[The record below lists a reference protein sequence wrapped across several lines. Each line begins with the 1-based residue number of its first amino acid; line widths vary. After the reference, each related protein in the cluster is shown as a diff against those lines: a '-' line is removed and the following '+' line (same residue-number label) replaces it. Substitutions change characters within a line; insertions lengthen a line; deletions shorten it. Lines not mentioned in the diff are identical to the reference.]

1 MRLNKIIVSFFI
13 TIFLSINVFA
23 NEQINMNF
31 KDLEIKEFA
40 KIVSK
45 ILDKNILFTVA
56 IKGKVDFESNK
67 PVYTDDLLNILIYVL
82 ESKGYTVL
90 DNEGILRIIR
100 LSDAAKYNTPVY
112 NNAKNIT
119 TYQMVTEVFN
129 IEHSNVDYVSSK
141 VRHLISKSAKL
152 VTDKE
157 SNAIVLTDFPSNI
170 KTVKQVISMV
180 ARDAKK
186 SIEIVELKNLQGSVI
201 LADLKNVAKTIFNEK
216 IEKEKVEVLLNK
228 DTNAIMFVGKK
239 KNVDYLVNYLK
250 GIDEKGSLVEKSVE
264 VVYLKNAESK
274 SVIKILNGV
283 IGQKI
288 YKDKN
293 DKPFAA
299 TDDESN
305 SIILMGPKDEI
316 KYFVKLIEKLDVDRA
331 QVYVK
336 ARIIEVSEK
345 KTRDVGIKYGI
356 DGFSANSGG
365 LTTFTSA
372 LNDGA
377 SSISQIATMGGL
389 DLSTMSNAF
398 ALGMTINLL
407 NQNGAID
414 IVSEPSLLCI
424 NNQESSIYV
433 GETISIKTGTTTSS
447 YGPTDTYKREDVG
460 LTLKVKPRI
469 SNSNKVL
476 LELSTKL
483 EDVGQTDT
491 SSGNANTTKKDL
503 LTTAIVNNGESIILG
518 GYIREKIENT
528 VHKLPLLGDMPLLG
542 SLFRNKNEVKD
553 KINLV
558 IIITPYIIP
567 KSKDLAQVRNELSQL
582 KLLEEKYT
590 KDTILR
596 LEKASLRARE
606 EDQKRDE
613 EKQELYDEFSD
624 N

>member
-293 DKPFAA
+293 DKPFAS

>member
-283 IGQKI
+283 IGQKV
-288 YKDKN
+288 YKDKKN
-293 DKPFAA
+293 KPFAS

-316 KYFVKLIEKLDVDRA
+316 KYFA
-331 QVYVK
+331 
-336 ARIIEVSEK
+336 
-345 KTRDVGIKYGI
+345 
-356 DGFSANSGG
+356 
-365 LTTFTSA
+365 
-372 LNDGA
+372 
-377 SSISQIATMGGL
+377 
-389 DLSTMSNAF
+389 
-398 ALGMTINLL
+398 
-407 NQNGAID
+407 
-414 IVSEPSLLCI
+414 
-424 NNQESSIYV
+424 
-433 GETISIKTGTTTSS
+433 
-447 YGPTDTYKREDVG
+447 
-460 LTLKVKPRI
+460 
-469 SNSNKVL
+469 
-476 LELSTKL
+476 
-483 EDVGQTDT
+483 
-491 SSGNANTTKKDL
+491 
-503 LTTAIVNNGESIILG
+503 
-518 GYIREKIENT
+518 
-528 VHKLPLLGDMPLLG
+528 
-542 SLFRNKNEVKD
+542 
-553 KINLV
+553 
-558 IIITPYIIP
+558 
-567 KSKDLAQVRNELSQL
+567 
-582 KLLEEKYT
+582 
-590 KDTILR
+590 
-596 LEKASLRARE
+596 
-606 EDQKRDE
+606 
-613 EKQELYDEFSD
+613 
-624 N
+624 

>member
-1 MRLNKIIVSFFI
+1 MRLNKIIVSICIF
-13 TIFLSINVFA
+13 IFLNVNMLA

-40 KIVSK
+40 KVVSK
-45 ILDKNILFTVA
+45 ILDKNILFTVD

-82 ESKGYTVL
+82 ESKGYTIIES
-90 DNEGILRIIR
+90 EGILRIIR
-100 LSDAAKYNTPVY
+100 LSDVAKYNTPVY
-112 NNAKNIT
+112 NNADNINT
-119 TYQMVTEVFN
+119 HQMVTEVFN
-129 IEHSNVDYVSSK
+129 VEYSNADYVSSK

-157 SNAIVLTDFPSNI
+157 SNAIVLTDFPANI

-180 ARDAKK
+180 ARDTKK
-186 SIEIVELKNLQGSVI
+186 SIEVVDLKNLQGSAI
-201 LADLKNVAKTIFNEK
+201 LGDLKNVAKTIFDEK

-239 KNVDYLVNYLK
+239 KNVDYLVKYLK
-250 GIDEKGSLVEKSVE
+250 DIDKKGSLVEKSVE

-283 IGQKI
+283 IGQKV

-293 DKPFAA
+293 DKPFASN
-299 TDDESN
+299 DDESN

-316 KYFVKLIEKLDVDRA
+316 KYFAQLINQLDVDRA

-345 KTRDVGIKYGI
+345 KTREVGIQYGI

-365 LTTFTSA
+365 LTTFSSA
-372 LNDGA
+372 LNGGT
-377 SSISQIATMGGL
+377 SSLAQIGSMGGL
-389 DLSTMSNAF
+389 DLTTMSNAF

-407 NQNGAID
+407 SQNGAID

-476 LELSTKL
+476 LEISTKL
-483 EDVGQTDT
+483 EDVGQTAT
-491 SSGNANTTKKDL
+491 SSGNPNTTKKDL
-503 LTTAIVNNGESIILG
+503 ITTAIVNNGESIIFG
-518 GYIREKIENT
+518 GYIREKSDNT
-528 VHKLPLLGDMPLLG
+528 VYKVPLLGDMPILG
-542 SLFRNKNEVKD
+542 SLFRSNNEIKD

-558 IIITPYIIP
+558 IIITPYIVP
-567 KSKDLAQVRNELSQL
+567 KSKDLSQIRDELAQL
-582 KLLEEKYT
+582 KLLEDKYT
-590 KDTILR
+590 KDVILR
-596 LEKASLRARE
+596 LEKAKIKSKENDLKRYE
-606 EDQKRDE
+606 ETQYLK
-613 EKQELYDEFSD
+613 DEFSD